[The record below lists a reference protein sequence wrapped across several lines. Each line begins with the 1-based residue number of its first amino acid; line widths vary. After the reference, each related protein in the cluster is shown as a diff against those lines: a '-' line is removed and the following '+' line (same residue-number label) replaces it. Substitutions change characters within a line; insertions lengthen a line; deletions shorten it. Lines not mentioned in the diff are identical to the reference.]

1 MKNINKVML
10 AGNIVRDAEVVQ
22 VGSYSVVKFTV
33 ATTRKWTDSSKNKKE
48 ETEFHNVERWNSEG
62 IAKFL
67 LKGVPVFVEGRI
79 KSEKFEKRD
88 GTKGSS
94 FKIMADDVSILRF
107 KDEGEKREVEQ
118 TFGEEA
124 PF

>member
-33 ATTRKWTDSSKNKKE
+33 ATTRKWTDSNKNKKE